1 MHEENN
7 PGTGLEIVESKMELR
22 EQRIVGENTLVK
34 KINPVTMTDITTIE
48 GNNLEW
54 NSNI

>member
-22 EQRIVGENTLVK
+22 EWRIVGENTLVK
-34 KINPVTMTDITTIE
+34 K
-48 GNNLEW
+48 
-54 NSNI
+54 